1 MGMRLL
7 IITDDPAAETKL
19 HDPLEE
25 IAGDEEL
32 EVKVVAPLRPEST
45 LDLFTGDIDD
55 AAAGAQERAE
65 ATADATA
72 GAEPVA
78 TTKAEVGDADQ
89 LLAIGDALAEFE
101 ADRVV
106 LVDPDDQELAAA
118 VRDRYGLPVTE
129 LSAG

>member
-1 MGMRLL
+1 MRLL
-7 IITDDPAAETKL
+7 IITDDPAAETNL
-19 HDPLEE
+19 HEPLGE
-25 IAGDEEL
+25 IAGGEEL

-65 ATADATA
+65 NTAAQSTDAA
-72 GAEPVA
+72 PVA
-78 TTKAEVGDADQ
+78 TTQADVGDADQ

-101 ADRVV
+101 AEQVV
-106 LVDPDDQELAAA
+106 LVDPDDEGLAAA
-118 VRDRYGLPVTE
+118 VRERYGLPVTE